1 MREYKTKITGEFRR
15 RVVAQGRVDARR
27 GWERKSPYTKCR
39 AEEAWYEGY
48 DDHINNPCSLVH
60 CTVCG
65 VMHSDENKCPTCG
78 DTSSQRTG
86 IGVGEPIYMTK

>member
-1 MREYKTKITGEFRR
+1 MVKYKTKLTGESRR
-15 RVVAQGRVDARR
+15 HVVAQGRVAARR

-39 AEEAWYEGY
+39 AEEAWLAGF
-48 DDHINNPCSLVH
+48 DDVNTPSSLVH

-86 IGVGEPIYMTK
+86 IGVGETIYMTQ